1 MKRFYQRNKYIIFFI
16 LLLWLSFLAG
26 CAVGGVLKKEAAATT
41 SEAVTESAEIET
53 TTTAAKI
60 SLGKF
65 KLTGY
70 CICPDCCG
78 GYSDGYTAT
87 MTIATPGRTIAV
99 DPDVIPYGTVVE
111 IDGYEYVAEDCGEAV
126 KGNHIDI
133 LCASHE
139 LAECFGVQYAEVF
152 VVTEAEA

>member
-1 MKRFYQRNKYIIFFI
+1 M
-16 LLLWLSFLAG
+16 
-26 CAVGGVLKKEAAATT
+26 
-41 SEAVTESAEIET
+41 
-53 TTTAAKI
+53 
-60 SLGKF
+60 
-65 KLTGY
+65 
-70 CICPDCCG
+70 
-78 GYSDGYTAT
+78 
-87 MTIATPGRTIAV
+87 AV